1 MAAALIDY
9 IVKTPVLYQHL
20 KRIDRQMS
28 RRYLKGEYDREQG
41 IEEFRSVV
49 DRGAKAYALAVGL
62 AVGQVFDED
71 TLDLTACEF
80 EMNFVLYYMEP

>member
-49 DRGAKAYALAVGL
+49 DRGAKAYASAMRVGR
-62 AVGQVFDED
+62 VFDED